1 MTKQTI
7 EIMSITLVAEDSHK
21 STHHNDE
28 ADQDRD
34 NIITG
39 IIKHNDTITTT
50 NTINN
55 NNPTTIIILMTN
67 LASKSAASPSHSH
80 NGTYRTSSLPTTT

>member
-21 STHHNDE
+21 NTHHKDE
-28 ADQDRD
+28 AGQDRD

-39 IIKHNDTITTT
+39 IINPNDTITT

-55 NNPTTIIILMTN
+55 NNTTTIIILMTN
-67 LASKSAASPSHSH
+67 LA
-80 NGTYRTSSLPTTT
+80 

>member
-21 STHHNDE
+21 STHHKDE
-28 ADQDRD
+28 AGQDRD

-39 IIKHNDTITTT
+39 IINPKDTTTT

-55 NNPTTIIILMTN
+55 TTTIIILMTN
-67 LASKSAASPSHSH
+67 LA
-80 NGTYRTSSLPTTT
+80 

>member
-7 EIMSITLVAEDSHK
+7 ETMSITLVAEDSHK
-21 STHHNDE
+21 NTHHNDE
-28 ADQDRD
+28 AGQDRD

-39 IIKHNDTITTT
+39 IIKHNDTITT

-55 NNPTTIIILMTN
+55 NNTTTIMLMTN
-67 LASKSAASPSHSH
+67 LA
-80 NGTYRTSSLPTTT
+80 